1 MSNEIM
7 PTDGG
12 LLEKGLDIMR
22 DPNASKPAKI
32 GAVGLIAIGA
42 IAVVTVKT
50 IDAMGSK

>member
-7 PTDGG
+7 SNDGG
-12 LLEKGLDIMR
+12 LLEKGLDTMR

-42 IAVVTVKT
+42 ITVVAVKA
-50 IDAMGSK
+50 IDAMK

>member
-7 PTDGG
+7 SNDGG
-12 LLEKGLDIMR
+12 LLEKGLDTMR
-22 DPNASKPAKI
+22 DPNSSKAAKI

-42 IAVVTVKT
+42 IALVAKTT